1 MGSSSHHRSPSLS
14 LQAKRGNLG
23 GGVKLIRLRASQ
35 VKEALL
41 ILADSIPVPAKSP
54 LHVVPLLPPVTHIAV
69 HYNLPIP
76 QQGKPK
82 EQIGVLPID
91 TLLVELG

>member
-1 MGSSSHHRSPSLS
+1 M
-14 LQAKRGNLG
+14 
-23 GGVKLIRLRASQ
+23 KLIRLRASQ

-54 LHVVPLLPPVTHIAV
+54 LHAVPLPPPVTHIAV

-76 QQGKPK
+76 EDRKSRQ
-82 EQIGVLPID
+82 EIGVLPID
-91 TLLVELG
+91 TLGGEGGTRTPTPFGT